1 MQVSFYELPVD
12 AREQDDAMKAHLV
25 QLIANHYQKRQ
36 YLTVLCS
43 DKQQA
48 EAIDEYIWQQPA
60 DKFIA
65 HNLQGEGPANGSP
78 VEITWLD
85 ALDTRAIRNKKL
97 VINISHQFL
106 SSFANYQH
114 IIDFVP
120 SDEVT
125 KTAARERYK
134 QYKQA
139 GCKMTFVNAN

>member
-1 MQVSFYELPVD
+1 MQVTFYELP
-12 AREQDDAMKAHLV
+12 ASAQAQDDAMNAHMV
-25 QLIANHYQKRQ
+25 ELIASHYQKRQ

-65 HNLQGEGPANGSP
+65 HNLQGEGPINGSP
-78 VEITWLD
+78 VEITWIS
-85 ALDTRAIRNKKL
+85 ALESHGLKNKKL
-97 VINISHQFL
+97 VINISHEFL

-120 SDEVT
+120 SEET
-125 KTAARERYK
+125 LKAAARERYK

-139 GCKMTFVNAN
+139 GCKMAFLNAN